1 MNLVNIFKMNDWN
14 LKTFLIVI
22 FSIQLAICGSIALNL
37 LGINLPIIRQ
47 LISIIYLLFV
57 PGSLCLR
64 CLKIHGL
71 SIIESLLYSIG
82 LSITSLMFI
91 GFFIN
96 QFHVYLLFD
105 KPISLAPLFI
115 IISLFIFALCL
126 LCYRIDI
133 NFQNSKNLDS
143 DKIFSFPFL
152 LLLLLPFM
160 SIFGAYMVD
169 VYQTYIPLMVLEI
182 FICFIVILIG
192 FSSIIPVKLYPFAT
206 YVISFSFL
214 FQTSL
219 LSNYIAGWDIQ
230 MEYYLSRLVIDN
242 SFWDFSYSISNI
254 NSMLSI
260 VMFAP
265 IFSQISDLS
274 LVWTL
279 KIIYPLVFSFV
290 PVSYTHLTLP
300 TNREV

>member
-105 KPISLAPLFI
+105 LSLIHISEPTRRTPISYAVF
-115 IISLFIFALCL
+115 CL
-126 LCYRIDI
+126 KK
-133 NFQNSKNLDS
+133 KN
-143 DKIFSFPFL
+143 
-152 LLLLLPFM
+152 
-160 SIFGAYMVD
+160 
-169 VYQTYIPLMVLEI
+169 
-182 FICFIVILIG
+182 
-192 FSSIIPVKLYPFAT
+192 
-206 YVISFSFL
+206 
-214 FQTSL
+214 
-219 LSNYIAGWDIQ
+219 
-230 MEYYLSRLVIDN
+230 
-242 SFWDFSYSISNI
+242 
-254 NSMLSI
+254 
-260 VMFAP
+260 
-265 IFSQISDLS
+265 
-274 LVWTL
+274 
-279 KIIYPLVFSFV
+279 
-290 PVSYTHLTLP
+290 
-300 TNREV
+300 